1 MSMSHPTICK
11 LVSISCPTICDLVS
25 MSLLQHLYVDMTPSL
40 FFDWEVPVDPTMVE
54 LFGMV
59 GWILSRGT
67 WKRAWHTQHTGLYS
81 SAPSNSSWLKMSAQD
96 SHTDQE
102 SHVFKIRPMN
112 QKWGEAITSSCSPP
126 KSPKFSSEPPFS
138 PTLSMQGET
147 YLLSI
152 PFQIEDLQD
161 FDWNRAL
168 GMSRNKDFLRE
179 LLVLWL
185 GDG

>member
-1 MSMSHPTICK
+1 MNFVKRH
-11 LVSISCPTICDLVS
+11 LEE
-25 MSLLQHLYVDMTPSL
+25 SLT
-40 FFDWEVPVDPTMVE
+40 
-54 LFGMV
+54 
-59 GWILSRGT
+59 
-67 WKRAWHTQHTGLYS
+67 HTAHRMYS

-112 QKWGEAITSSCSPP
+112 QKRGEAITSSCSPP

-152 PFQIEDLQD
+152 PFRLKTSRILTETGLWVCLGTKISSESFLYSDWVMVRRTSGHVSED
-161 FDWNRAL
+161 F
-168 GMSRNKDFLRE
+168 GRE
-179 LLVLWL
+179 IILKIFSA
-185 GDG
+185 D